1 MGDTQSDFTFIPFTA
16 SQTSSPTL
24 GKFSENMG
32 LYEYIISLYVVL
44 DAGTL
49 SVDEGHWVEIY
60 SFPSRHVMTI
70 GTPASYSIKGPLVT
84 QLQSSILC

>member
-32 LYEYIISLYVVL
+32 LYEYIISLNVVI
-44 DAGTL
+44 DAG
-49 SVDEGHWVEIY
+49 
-60 SFPSRHVMTI
+60 
-70 GTPASYSIKGPLVT
+70 PLTVNE
-84 QLQSSILC
+84 QH